1 MKVTLL
7 LIFVVVVVGVTTALK
22 INRTPRD
29 ITTTTTEVPTDTPNV
44 FVNAKAETTLPL
56 SNQRDLPIQ
65 PSLPDLPDLP
75 NLPDLPKLPGLP
87 YLFTRYSTVLRT
99 VSRDSTAWTTCL
111 DFTEGDIHRI
121 ARPITKTL
129 AQPSATAS
137 NQPFHLSASSYY
149 TFGVQQTPQSL
160 TPTRSI
166 IPSTTIDPSFSSSSP
181 TLPSQHSDQLTTSQS
196 SSQVEENISA
206 TPPIQDTTANHPN
219 PTPTLSNEEGNEDQ
233 EADARGL
240 VGDTFQLQA
249 PAEAWEK
256 MIAPRL
262 ITYQTRTVYSTT
274 YTNTVT
280 SERTIIFTRYEDG
293 EIMVDDNELCFIR

>member
-56 SNQRDLPIQ
+56 SNQRDLPRLPELPNLHDLPELPDQ
-65 PSLPDLPDLP
+65 PELPDLPDLP
-75 NLPDLPKLPGLP
+75 NLPSLLDLPKLPGLP
-87 YLFTRYSTVLRT
+87 YLFTRYSTVWSTLSTDTTTWRAC
-99 VSRDSTAWTTCL
+99 VSYSDMYY
-111 DFTEGDIHRI
+111 DRI
-121 ARPITKTL
+121 VRPITKSL

-160 TPTRSI
+160 SPTRSI

-219 PTPTLSNEEGNEDQ
+219 PTPTLSGGGVGED
-233 EADARGL
+233 DR
-240 VGDTFQLQA
+240 
-249 PAEAWEK
+249 
-256 MIAPRL
+256 
-262 ITYQTRTVYSTT
+262 STPHHIP
-274 YTNTVT
+274 NKNRVLDHLHQH
-280 SERTIIFTRYEDG
+280 RHFRK
-293 EIMVDDNELCFIR
+293 NHLRHF